1 MFGARDA
8 NQQEKTETIRLAVRD
23 GTNWARVAKGL
34 FSARK
39 FAPAIRRTSNAIR
52 T

>member
-1 MFGARDA
+1 MFGVRDA

-23 GTNWARVAKGL
+23 GTNWARIAKDL
-34 FSARK
+34 SSARK
-39 FAPAIRRTSNAIR
+39 FARAIRRASNAIR